1 MTRIILA
8 DFHGQSLNIIDHAG
22 QRWLTAEQIGLAL
35 GYNPATARQGII
47 KLYNRNA
54 DEFSEADT
62 CEVNLASQGQL
73 RAMRIFSSTGC
84 NLLGFLASTPRAKE
98 FRAWAK
104 QVLAA
109 QPAPTPAAPVRGAN
123 GRVLIT
129 RAMERQVLELFVAGW
144 RQRAIAAEVGLSAAA
159 INLLLHAKYQF
170 SPAAGEPQ
178 CSPELLAAVA
188 VKHLQNEQ
196 ARLIEQQQ
204 RLAQRF
210 CNSAHNQPL
219 ADQLDRIGRHLQQAA
234 AVALLPLGGKDGEQ

>member
-1 MTRIILA
+1 MTRIIRA
-8 DFHGQSLNIIDHAG
+8 DVHGQSISIIDHSG
-22 QRWLTAEQIGLAL
+22 QRWLTAESLGLAL
-35 GYNPATARQGII
+35 GYSPDKARQGVNN
-47 KLYNRNA
+47 LYNRHA
-54 DEFSEADT
+54 DEFTEADT
-62 CEVNLASQGQL
+62 TVIKLMTVTGDKDS
-73 RAMRIFSSTGC
+73 RIFSSTGC
-84 NLLGFLASTPRAKE
+84 NLLSFFANTPRAKE

-109 QPAPTPAAPVRGAN
+109 QPAHTPAAPVRGAN

-144 RQRAIAAEVGLSAAA
+144 RQRAIADEVGLSAAA

-234 AVALLPLGGKDGEQ
+234 AVALLPLSSKDGEQ

>member
-1 MTRIILA
+1 MTSIIRTEA
-8 DFHGQSLNIIDHAG
+8 HGLPLSIIDHAG
-22 QRWLTAEQIGLAL
+22 QRWLTAEHLGLAL
-35 GYNPATARQGII
+35 GYQPDKARHGVNN
-47 KLYNRNA
+47 LYNRHS
-54 DEFSEADT
+54 DEFTETDT
-62 CEVNLASQGQL
+62 CVINLMTQGQ
-73 RAMRIFSSTGC
+73 RREVRIFSATGC
-84 NLLGFLASTPRAKE
+84 NLLSFFANTPRAKD

-109 QPAPTPAAPVRGAN
+109 QPTPAAPARGPS

-144 RQRAIAAEVGLSAAA
+144 RQRAIADKVGLSAAA

-170 SPAAGEPQ
+170 SPAAGSPQ

-188 VKHLQNEQ
+188 ARHLENEQ

>member
-1 MTRIILA
+1 MTKLTRAEFL
-8 DFHGQSLNIIDHAG
+8 GQSLEIIDYAG
-22 QRWLTAEQIGLAL
+22 QRWLTAKQIGLAL
-35 GYNPATARQGII
+35 GYDQASANDGITR
-47 KLYNRNA
+47 LYSRHH
-54 DEFSEADT
+54 DEFTEADT
-62 CEVNLASQGQL
+62 FTVKLTANSRGNPNT
-73 RAMRIFSSTGC
+73 RIFSSSGC
-84 NLLGFLASTPRAKE
+84 ILLGFFANTARAKE
-98 FRAWAK
+98 FRVWAK
-104 QVLAA
+104 QVLASR
-109 QPAPTPAAPVRGAN
+109 PEPAAPARGPS

-234 AVALLPLGGKDGEQ
+234 AVALLPLSSKDGEQ

>member
-1 MTRIILA
+1 MTALTFRDTRL
-8 DFHGQSLNIIDHAG
+8 DVIDRNG

-35 GYNPATARQGII
+35 GYAPDNARKGVN
-47 KLYNRNA
+47 KLYNA
-54 DEFSEADT
+54 HSDEFTEQDT
-62 CEVNLASQGQL
+62 GVAVLATASGRQES
-73 RAMRIFSSTGC
+73 RIFSSSGC
-84 NLLGFLASTPRAKE
+84 ILLGFFANTTRAKE
-98 FRAWAK
+98 FRVWAK
-104 QVLAA
+104 QVLASR
-109 QPAPTPAAPVRGAN
+109 PEPAAPARGPS

-178 CSPELLAAVA
+178 CSPELLATVA

-234 AVALLPLGGKDGEQ
+234 AVALLPLSSKDGEQ